1 MNKKSIDKSLGFTLI
16 ELISVIVILG
26 VLALGVSSFLKF
38 GTQIYSEATARD
50 KIISSAR
57 FSIERLNREIRNALP
72 NTLRVHGNCLQ
83 FTPIIASTVY
93 IDLPVLPEVST
104 STLEVI
110 PFNDDEFDQIIVNKN
125 IKAIV
130 YPLEVDDLLDT
141 SNKNHTLLN
150 LNKSVDPWVVSFGSA
165 IHFDSDS
172 PSQRIYFINDDRGDD
187 INYCLV
193 GTDLMRNDILIA
205 ENINNNT
212 PFQITPASLRRNGLV
227 QIDLLFDK
235 NSEQVRFI
243 NEVQVLNVP

>member
-1 MNKKSIDKSLGFTLI
+1 MNKRSFHKEVGFTLI

-26 VLALGVSSFLKF
+26 VLAVGVSSFLKF
-38 GTQIYSEATARD
+38 GTQIYTEATARD

-72 NTLRVHGNCLQ
+72 NTLKVSGKCLQ
-83 FTPIIASTVY
+83 FTPIIASTIY
-93 IDLPVLPEVST
+93 IDLPVLPEVSS

-110 PFNDDEFDQIIVNKN
+110 PFNDDEFDQVIVNKN

-130 YPLEVDDLLDT
+130 YPLEIDDLLDT
-141 SNKNHTLLN
+141 SNKNYTLLN
-150 LNKSVDPWVVSFGSA
+150 LDKSVEPWVVSFGSA

-172 PSQRIYFINDDRGDD
+172 PSQRIYFINDNRGDD
-187 INYCLV
+187 INYCLI
-193 GTDLMRNDILIA
+193 GTDLMRNGVLMA
-205 ENINNNT
+205 ENIKNNV
-212 PFQITPASLRRNGLV
+212 PFQVTPASLRRNGLV
-227 QIDLLFDK
+227 RIDLLFDK